1 MNFLLENL
9 DSLKMALLCFLI
21 ADCPQP
27 SINGTDVASQD
38 PIGLWYKE
46 PLCN

>member
-21 ADCPQP
+21 ADCSKP
-27 SINGTDVASQD
+27 SINGTDVASQH
-38 PIGLWYKE
+38 PIGLWHKE
-46 PLCN
+46 APCK